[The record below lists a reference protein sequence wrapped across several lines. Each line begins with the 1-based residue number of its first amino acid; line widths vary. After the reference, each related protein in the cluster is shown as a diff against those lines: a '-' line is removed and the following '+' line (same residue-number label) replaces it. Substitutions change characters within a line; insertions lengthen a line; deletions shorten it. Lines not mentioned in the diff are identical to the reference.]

1 VGELTRRGIEVV
13 RDVLRDQACAVLR
26 NYGEGRGDHY

>member
-1 VGELTRRGIEVV
+1 

-26 NYGEGRGDHY
+26 NYGEGGGDHY

>member
-1 VGELTRRGIEVV
+1 
-13 RDVLRDQACAVLR
+13 VLRDQACAVLR

>member
-1 VGELTRRGIEVV
+1 IEVV

>member
-1 VGELTRRGIEVV
+1 EVV